1 MKKIISL
8 IAVVT
13 TILTLLFCV
22 ACMKPTPKVIKES
35 DTYFVINVTDK
46 VDADTTLY
54 DYMVTLRDDGQ
65 INFTDADGMIT
76 SLNGL
81 SNKADWSEVWMI
93 YTTDEDNS
101 NTAWGLV
108 EYNGK
113 TYGSAM
119 YGAEELK
126 VKQGESYI
134 WLYQSF

>member
-8 IAVVT
+8 
-13 TILTLLFCV
+13 LTGISIIIVSLFC
-22 ACMKPTPKVIKES
+22 ASCLSPTPKVIKES

-54 DYMVTLRDDGQ
+54 EYMITLRDDGQ
-65 INFTDADGMIT
+65 ITFTDADGMIT
-76 SLNGL
+76 SLNGI
-81 SNKADWSEVWMI
+81 SNKSDWSEVWMI

>member
-8 IAVVT
+8 LTGISIIIAS
-13 TILTLLFCV
+13 LFCV

-54 DYMVTLRDDGQ
+54 EYMITLRDDGQ
-65 INFTDADGMIT
+65 ITFTDADGMIT
-76 SLNGL
+76 SLNGI
-81 SNKADWSEVWMI
+81 SNKSDWSEVWMV

>member
-8 IAVVT
+8 LAVIT
-13 TILTLLFCV
+13 TLLISLFCV
-22 ACMKPTPKVIKES
+22 SCVKPTPKVIKES
-35 DTYFVINVTDK
+35 DTYFIINVTEK
-46 VDADTTLY
+46 VGADTTLY

-65 INFTDADGMIT
+65 ITFTDADGMIT

>member
-1 MKKIISL
+1 MG
-8 IAVVT
+8 
-13 TILTLLFCV
+13 
-22 ACMKPTPKVIKES
+22 
-35 DTYFVINVTDK
+35 
-46 VDADTTLY
+46 ADTTLY

-65 INFTDADGMIT
+65 ITFTDADGMIT

>member
-1 MKKIISL
+1 
-8 IAVVT
+8 
-13 TILTLLFCV
+13 
-22 ACMKPTPKVIKES
+22 MKPTPKVIKES

-65 INFTDADGMIT
+65 ITFTDADGMIT

-101 NTAWGLV
+101 NLDDET
-108 EYNGK
+108 
-113 TYGSAM
+113 
-119 YGAEELK
+119 
-126 VKQGESYI
+126 I
-134 WLYQSF
+134 WKRIFKHFGG

>member
-8 IAVVT
+8 LAVIT

-22 ACMKPTPKVIKES
+22 SCMKPTPKVIKES

-65 INFTDADGMIT
+65 ITFTDADGMIT

>member
-1 MKKIISL
+1 
-8 IAVVT
+8 
-13 TILTLLFCV
+13 
-22 ACMKPTPKVIKES
+22 
-35 DTYFVINVTDK
+35 
-46 VDADTTLY
+46 
-54 DYMVTLRDDGQ
+54 
-65 INFTDADGMIT
+65 
-76 SLNGL
+76 
-81 SNKADWSEVWMI
+81 MI